1 MTDSID
7 EKTPR
12 HPRLSP
18 QHEEFEFDFDLA
30 DVQLISEHR
39 DPSPVANFDEP
50 IAVVEIEHQTAP
62 VFDVPEAQQ
71 ADHQEARSFNS
82 AESLMPNTQTVS
94 EIKTNFYV
102 DYFDKRKKNKTKPL
116 VSPEPAQTAVDSMEV
131 PPVEVVEETPVQHEA
146 FYFEE
151 NQTVQ
156 ETVVENDNAP
166 VIDGAGM
173 AVAVLSQFKSK
184 QESINKQQEKL
195 IQDFRKKITNTTRL
209 TYTAAFFGVAALVAA
224 TAFGVMLLKSNAD
237 ISDLT
242 GTTTALKDD
251 IRNIKTMPNELEGTD
266 PSLDQLNKKVDDVA
280 GRLDQVTALQNKVA
294 SLEKALQ
301 AKQAA
306 QQAAQQAAL
315 IAAAKQPSPVPNP
328 VVAEVAPAEPV
339 VAKPVATK
347 TTKPVKNNGAEPVAA
362 TATTPVPATKPSVP
376 ANKKTPENTPP
387 VNDINNLVAAQTP
400 AASVN
405 NPVAASGKAP
415 VSVSGW
421 TVNLASSNQ
430 LADAKRTA
438 ESYAQKGVPVTITPI
453 TVKNET
459 RYRIQ
464 VKGFKSKDEA
474 AAYAAKAK
482 DALGLSSVWINP

>member
-12 HPRLSP
+12 HPRLTP
-18 QHEEFEFDFDLA
+18 QHEEFDFDLA
-30 DVQLISEHR
+30 DVQPISAHR
-39 DPSPVANFDEP
+39 DPSPVAHFDEP
-50 IAVVEIEHQTAP
+50 VAVVELDHQSAP
-62 VFDVPEAQQ
+62 VFDAPEEQQ
-71 ADHQEARSFNS
+71 PRQQEARGFNTT
-82 AESLMPNTQTVS
+82 ESLTPNTQTVS

-102 DYFDKRKKNKTKPL
+102 DYFDKRKKNKAAPL

-131 PPVEVVEETPVQHEA
+131 LAVDPVEEHQAQHEA

-151 NQTVQ
+151 NQTDNKP
-156 ETVVENDNAP
+156 VVEDDNAP

-209 TYTAAFFGVAALVAA
+209 TYTAAFFGIASLVAA
-224 TAFGVMLLKSNAD
+224 TTFGVMLLKNNAD
-237 ISDLT
+237 ISDLA

-266 PSLDQLNKKVDDVA
+266 PSLDQLNRKVDDVA
-280 GRLDQVTALQNKVA
+280 GRLDQVTTLQNKVA

-301 AKQAA
+301 AKQ
-306 QQAAQQAAL
+306 QAAL
-315 IAAAKQPSPVPNP
+315 IAAAKQPNP
-328 VVAEVAPAEPV
+328 VLSPAVTEVAPIEPI
-339 VAKPVATK
+339 AKPAATK
-347 TTKPVKNNGAEPVAA
+347 TTKPVKNNGAEQVVA
-362 TATTPVPATKPSVP
+362 TAATPVPATKPSVP
-376 ANKKTPENTPP
+376 ANKKAPENTLPA
-387 VNDINNLVAAQTP
+387 NDINNLVTAQVPVAA
-400 AASVN
+400 VN
-405 NPVAASGKAP
+405 NPAAANDKASA
-415 VSVSGW
+415 SVSGW

-482 DALGLSSVWINP
+482 DALKLNSVWINP